1 MADDNVKYQH
11 KTVQAIR
18 GTEARSISKPESV
31 DGPGVS
37 AAGTAR

>member
-18 GTEARSISKPESV
+18 GTEARSILSLNPWT
-31 DGPGVS
+31 GL
-37 AAGTAR
+37 A